1 MRTEE
6 IHVDGG
12 EYFRVCWRHTRSLS
26 FVLYT
31 WYTAVVCVHSS
42 SDKIVL
48 VVFFTGIFVLRIK

>member
-42 SDKIVL
+42 SDKIVWWYFLL
-48 VVFFTGIFVLRIK
+48 VFLYSV